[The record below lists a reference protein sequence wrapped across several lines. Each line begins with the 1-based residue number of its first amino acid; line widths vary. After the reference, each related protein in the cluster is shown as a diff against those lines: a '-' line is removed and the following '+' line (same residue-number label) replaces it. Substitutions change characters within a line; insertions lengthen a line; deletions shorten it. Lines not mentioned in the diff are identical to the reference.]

1 MAGQALVLATLG
13 FLTRDVSIFVLM
25 QTLPGRRRGDLG
37 ALAIL
42 FALYVLAP
50 AILNGL
56 HAASAM
62 YLFFPQLAAPTW
74 LGAAAAW
81 IEGVI
86 VLGLA
91 VTRLALVERSGAKAA
106 A

>member
-1 MAGQALVLATLG
+1 
-13 FLTRDVSIFVLM
+13 M
-25 QTLPGRRRGDLG
+25 QTLPGRRSGDLG

-56 HAASAM
+56 HVNDAL
-62 YLFFPQLAAPTW
+62 YLFFPQLQNPTW

-81 IEGVI
+81 IEGAFVAI
-86 VLGLA
+86 LA
-91 VTRLALVERSGAKAA
+91 LTRLALVQRETKTAPA
-106 A
+106 